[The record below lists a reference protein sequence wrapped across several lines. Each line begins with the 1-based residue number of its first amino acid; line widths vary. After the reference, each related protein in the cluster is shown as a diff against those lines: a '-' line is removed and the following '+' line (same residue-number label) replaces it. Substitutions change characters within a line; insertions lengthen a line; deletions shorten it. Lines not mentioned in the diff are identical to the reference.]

1 MINTEITCDSHSND
15 DNKSCGVLSCP
26 MNPINKKSNK

>member
-1 MINTEITCDSHSND
+1 MINTEIICDSHSND
-15 DNKSCGVLSCP
+15 GCKGCGILSCP